1 MELKV
6 YFQGIEIE
14 LPLYQ
19 EEKDLDIMIDEL
31 RNEFDGLVN
40 NIKVL
45 NFFDIKL
52 GNGK

>member
-6 YFQGIEIE
+6 YFEGIEIE

-19 EEKDLDIMIDEL
+19 EEKDLDFMLEDL
-31 RNEFDGLVN
+31 KGQFGSLVDN
-40 NIKVL
+40 VKVL
-45 NFFDIKL
+45 NFFDLKL